1 MINQHNHIQ
10 GSHLLIVLV
19 VVIAACAAGQRG
31 LPPQEG
37 IANFGKVAERLYRGA
52 QPDESAIKN
61 LKRLGIKTILNLRM
75 TNEVMKVEEAEARA
89 NGMVYTNVPMS
100 GVGRPTDE
108 QVSKALSLIETL
120 PSPVFVHCEHGCD
133 RTGTIIA
140 CYRIRHDKWSSQS
153 ALREADQ
160 FGMSRLERGMRSY
173 VENFGKAGK

>member
-1 MINQHNHIQ
+1 MINQHNHVQ
-10 GSHLLIVLV
+10 ASHLLLGLA
-19 VVIAACAAGQRG
+19 VVIATCAAGQRG
-31 LPPQEG
+31 LPTQEG
-37 IANFGKVAERLYRGA
+37 IANFGKVTERLYRGA
-52 QPDESAIKN
+52 QPDEAGIKN

-100 GVGRPTDE
+100 GVGRPTDA
-108 QVSKALSLIETL
+108 QVSKALSLLETL

-140 CYRIRHDKWSSQS
+140 CYRIRHEKWSSQS
-153 ALREADQ
+153 AMREADQ

-173 VENFGKAGK
+173 VEDFGKARK

>member
-10 GSHLLIVLV
+10 GSHRLLVLA

-52 QPDESAIKN
+52 QPDESGIKN

-89 NGMVYTNVPMS
+89 NGMVHTNVPMS
-100 GVGRPTDE
+100 GVGRPTPLIGTL
-108 QVSKALSLIETL
+108 VWTMPLARASASSTFITSL
-120 PSPVFVHCEHGCD
+120 V
-133 RTGTIIA
+133 
-140 CYRIRHDKWSSQS
+140 IRRLRMVLMPRRLRFLMPDSS
-153 ALREADQ
+153 
-160 FGMSRLERGMRSY
+160 G
-173 VENFGKAGK
+173 